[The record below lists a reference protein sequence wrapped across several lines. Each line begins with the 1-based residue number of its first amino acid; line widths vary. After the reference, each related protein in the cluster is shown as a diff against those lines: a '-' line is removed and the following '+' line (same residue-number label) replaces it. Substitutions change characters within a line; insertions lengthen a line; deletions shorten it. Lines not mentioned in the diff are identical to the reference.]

1 MLSNRSMPA
10 ATVIPVL
17 VYEDVPDAVE
27 WLCDT
32 FGFREHE
39 RVGDYWAYLAIGEGA
54 VILRGRRVASALR
67 TSDPVMLRPP
77 RRGEVSHTIMV
88 RVDDVDAHYR
98 RAPETGARILR
109 PRTTLHQPTA
119 SGAKILVLSVNDASV
134 FYSPR
139 LVWQLV
145 GDPLAD
151 RGAFRSSL

>member
-17 VYEDVPDAVE
+17 VYEDVSDAVE

-67 TSDPVMLRPP
+67 TADPVMLRPP
-77 RRGEVSHTIMV
+77 RRGEVSHTTMV

-98 RAPETGARILR
+98 HARGTGARIL
-109 PRTTLHQPTA
+109 QPPA
-119 SGAKILVLSVNDASV
+119 DFPYGERQYSAEDVEGHRWV
-134 FYSPR
+134 FSQTMRDVAPEE
-139 LVWQLV
+139 WGGQ
-145 GDPLAD
+145 
-151 RGAFRSSL
+151 SIEETH

>member
-77 RRGEVSHTIMV
+77 RRGEVSHTITV

-109 PRTTLHQPTA
+109 PPADFPYGERQYSAEDVEGHRW
-119 SGAKILVLSVNDASV
+119 V
-134 FYSPR
+134 FSQTIRDVAPEE
-139 LVWQLV
+139 WGGQ
-145 GDPLAD
+145 
-151 RGAFRSSL
+151 SMEETH

>member
-32 FGFREHE
+32 FGFHEHE

-88 RVDDVDAHYR
+88 RVDDVDAHHR
-98 RAPETGARILR
+98 HARETGARIL
-109 PRTTLHQPTA
+109 QPPA
-119 SGAKILVLSVNDASV
+119 DFPYGERQYSAEDVEGHRWV
-134 FYSPR
+134 FSQTMRDVAPED
-139 LVWQLV
+139 WGGQSMEH
-145 GDPLAD
+145 PH
-151 RGAFRSSL
+151 